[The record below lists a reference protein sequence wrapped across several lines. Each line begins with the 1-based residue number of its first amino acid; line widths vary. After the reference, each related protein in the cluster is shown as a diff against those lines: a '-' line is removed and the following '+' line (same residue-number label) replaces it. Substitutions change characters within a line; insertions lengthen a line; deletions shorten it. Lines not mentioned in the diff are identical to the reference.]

1 MTTTISNLAARRTLL
16 HLQGLSARPGRALTG
31 AELHD
36 LVHDLGFVQVDSINT
51 VERAHHHILFSRHQ
65 TYRPAHLKRLVE
77 RERMLFEN
85 WTHDAAIIPTAFFP
99 YWRHRFERE
108 KARLHARWE
117 KWRDPAYRGELDAVL
132 ERVARDGPVMARDF
146 EGREKP
152 STGWWDWHPS
162 KTALEYLWRVGELAI
177 ARREGFQKV
186 YDLTERVVPQSHR
199 SQAVDH
205 AAFVDWACRSALE
218 RLGFA
223 TRGEI
228 AAFWALLSPAEV
240 EGWLAARRDELVPV
254 EIEPADGGRP
264 RAGWGMPGIVERL
277 GEVPEP
283 PARVRI
289 LSPFD
294 PVLRDRA
301 RAERLFGFSY
311 RIEVFVPEAKRRY
324 GYYVFPVLRGDRL
337 VGRID
342 MRADRAA
349 DTLAVSRFWPER
361 GVRMSRALLGG
372 LEAEL
377 ERMRRFAG
385 VGRVVFADGWRAETG
400 GAPRA

>member
-1 MTTTISNLAARRTLL
+1 
-16 HLQGLSARPGRALTG
+16 
-31 AELHD
+31 
-36 LVHDLGFVQVDSINT
+36 
-51 VERAHHHILFSRHQ
+51 
-65 TYRPAHLKRLVE
+65 
-77 RERMLFEN
+77 
-85 WTHDAAIIPTAFFP
+85 
-99 YWRHRFERE
+99 
-108 KARLHARWE
+108 
-117 KWRDPAYRGELDAVL
+117 
-132 ERVARDGPVMARDF
+132 
-146 EGREKP
+146 
-152 STGWWDWHPS
+152 
-162 KTALEYLWRVGELAI
+162 
-177 ARREGFQKV
+177 
-186 YDLTERVVPQSHR
+186 
-199 SQAVDH
+199 
-205 AAFVDWACRSALE
+205 
-218 RLGFA
+218 
-223 TRGEI
+223 
-228 AAFWALLSPAEV
+228 
-240 EGWLAARRDELVPV
+240 
-254 EIEPADGGRP
+254 
-264 RAGWGMPGIVERL
+264 MPGIVERL